1 MGIRHGM
8 RHRLLIVGTGLV
20 GILVISLLMLQEVP
34 KWGLYFLSGCPW
46 QPGAP
51 FPSYLYIAEE
61 GRQSIRQTRTVVAL
75 EHGTEF
81 IRTYYDQRILLL
93 YECRLGDFAEQNP
106 GNMNFVLIR
115 MDDPRT
121 EQRFAIAPRSA
132 LPHSLLHVPEKGL
145 YQTAIDLED
154 TERRC
159 CLGVSLSTFQQEM
172 LNWDLYKYS
181 IVSGT
186 YGPGVQDPDIL
197 FLLLDNN
204 DHVYSGLS
212 RRKVDWQLPAS
223 LIAPASPEK
232 SGPRD
237 VITVHLDNQTM
248 RVINSDR
255 LRERNSSKGKV
266 STLYLNI
273 KQSGEWRE
281 VTFDGD
287 LTGVRSFG
295 PWIVGYVSYFEQ
307 KESPGKDQR
316 RQTQAETGYPFD
328 WKIMDLKMYFPGI
341 LFLYDIRTGKKY
353 TIETNQGD
361 SEILLVEEDIVYYR
375 VNDRILKAK
384 IGKESIGEP
393 ELVVEGEVVPDIHW
407 AFMGPEVAGKQ

>member
-1 MGIRHGM
+1 MGIRYGM
-8 RHRLLIVGTGLV
+8 RHRLLIVGAGLV

-34 KWGLYFLSGCPW
+34 KRGLYFLSGCPW

-51 FPSYLYIAEE
+51 FPSHLYIAED

-93 YECRLGDFAEQNP
+93 CECRLGDFAEQNP

-121 EQRFAIAPRSA
+121 EQRFDIAPRSA
-132 LPHSLLHVPEKGL
+132 LPNPVLDIPERGL
-145 YQTAIDLED
+145 YQTAIDWGD
-154 TERRC
+154 TERRY
-159 CLGVSLSTFQQEM
+159 LGVSLSTFQQKI
-172 LNWDLYKYS
+172 LDWDLYKYS

-186 YGPGVQDPDIL
+186 YGPGVQNPDTL

-204 DHVYSGLS
+204 DHLYSGLS
-212 RRKVDWQLPAS
+212 RRKMDWQLPAS
-223 LIAPASPEK
+223 LIAPASPEEP
-232 SGPRD
+232 GPRD

-255 LRERNSSKGKV
+255 LRERNSGKGRV

-281 VTFDGD
+281 VPLDGD
-287 LTGVRSFG
+287 ITGVRSFG
-295 PWIVGYVSYFEQ
+295 TWIVGYVSYFEQ
-307 KESPGKDQR
+307 KESPGKHQR
-316 RQTQAETGYPFD
+316 RQMQAETGYPFD
-328 WKIMDLKMYFPGI
+328 WKVMDLKMYFPGI

-361 SEILLVEEDIVYYR
+361 SEILLVEEGIMYYR

-393 ELVVEGEVVPDIHW
+393 ELVVEGEIVPDIHW
-407 AFMGPEVAGKQ
+407 AFMGPEIGTTQ